1 MRRVLEPEGRYV
13 PIGHEG
19 FGRVGKRA
27 LGLLPHFLFLMA
39 RARFTPQL
47 RGPRVPPPSRAQVME
62 TLRSLLAS
70 GAVTPVIDRT
80 YPLEEVR
87 AALRHLMEDELQ
99 GKVLLTP

>member
-1 MRRVLEPEGRYV
+1 
-13 PIGHEG
+13 
-19 FGRVGKRA
+19 
-27 LGLLPHFLFLMA
+27 
-39 RARFTPQL
+39 
-47 RGPRVPPPSRAQVME
+47 ME